1 MVILLLIQKTEEES
15 IDMATQKFMG
25 KGQLLERLTAQVGDR
40 KLAIA
45 ILQKRGHLKADGK
58 TYTAEGRKRNAMTAS
73 ERAKDRAVK
82 KSGGQM
88 SDYVYDPS
96 TNRAT
101 LKTKF
106 IKGKY

>member
-15 IDMATQKFMG
+15 IDMATQKFMD